1 MREQSVRITAGV
13 RCSIAALSICLLVA
27 LTAALPGRAAAD
39 DALEARHLVEKSVLT
54 LETFAKAPEMEALR
68 DLIKD
73 ARGVFVAPQILK
85 GAFIVGAAGGSGVFV
100 ARDSKS
106 GKWVGPA
113 FYTIGEASFGLQIG
127 GNASEVILLA
137 MTERGV
143 KAMLES
149 SVKLGGDVG
158 VTAGPVGMGA
168 AASTANLSA
177 DIVSFGRSKGLYAGI
192 SLDGAIVK
200 TRNGWNSAYYGKKS
214 TTATDILKK
223 KNVHNAHAAGL
234 LNEVAKLAQK

>member
-1 MREQSVRITAGV
+1 MQQHCVRTITRFRYAP
-13 RCSIAALSICLLVA
+13 AALWACLLVA
-27 LTAALPGRAAAD
+27 LAGLLPAQAGAN

-68 DLIKD
+68 DLIKN

-85 GAFIVGAAGGSGVFV
+85 GAFIIGAAGGSGVFV
-100 ARDSKS
+100 ARDGKS
-106 GKWVGPA
+106 GKWAGPA

-177 DIVSFGRSKGLYAGI
+177 DIVAFGRSKGLYAGI

-200 TRNGWNSAYYGKKS
+200 TRNGWNSAYYGK
-214 TTATDILKK
+214 TTTPTDILKK
-223 KNVHNAHAAGL
+223 RNRENTHSTEL
-234 LNEVAKLAQK
+234 LSTIATLAEK

>member
-1 MREQSVRITAGV
+1 MKQQRGRTIAGF
-13 RCSIAALSICLLVA
+13 RYTIAAFSAVLFVA
-27 LTAALPGRAAAD
+27 LGALLPAPAAAN

-54 LETFAKAPEMEALR
+54 LETFAKVPEMEALR
-68 DLIKD
+68 DLMKN

-85 GAFIVGAAGGSGVFV
+85 GAFIIGAAGGSGVFV
-100 ARDSKS
+100 ARDGKS
-106 GKWVGPA
+106 GKWIGPA

-143 KAMLES
+143 RAMLES
-149 SVKLGGDVG
+149 SIKLGGDVG
-158 VTAGPVGMGA
+158 VTAGPVGIGA

-177 DIVSFGRSKGLYAGI
+177 DIVAFGRSKGLYAGI

-200 TRNGWNSAYYGKKS
+200 TRNGWNSAYYGKT
-214 TTATDILKK
+214 TTATDILRKK
-223 KNVHNAHAAGL
+223 DVHNPHAAEL
-234 LNEVAKLAQK
+234 LNEVTKLAQK

>member
-1 MREQSVRITAGV
+1 MKQQRVRTIAGF
-13 RCSIAALSICLLVA
+13 RWSIAAFSACLLVA
-27 LTAALPGRAAAD
+27 LAAALPAGAGAN

-54 LETFAKAPEMEALR
+54 IETFAKAPEMEALR

-106 GKWVGPA
+106 GKWIGPA

-200 TRNGWNSAYYGKKS
+200 TRNGWNSAYYGKT

-223 KNVHNAHAAGL
+223 KDVHNSHAAEL

>member
-1 MREQSVRITAGV
+1 MRQQRVRTITGF
-13 RCSIAALSICLLVA
+13 RCSIAIFSACLLVA
-27 LTAALPGRAAAD
+27 LAAVLPAGAGAN
-39 DALEARHLVEKSVLT
+39 DALEARHLVEKSVIT
-54 LETFAKAPEMEALR
+54 LETVSKAPEMEALR
-68 DLIKD
+68 DLIKN

-85 GAFIVGAAGGSGVFV
+85 GAFIIGAAGGSGVFV
-100 ARDSKS
+100 ARDGKS

-149 SVKLGGDVG
+149 NIKLGGDVG

-177 DIVSFGRSKGLYAGI
+177 DIVAFGRSKGLYAGI

-200 TRNGWNSAYYGKKS
+200 TRNKWNSAYYGKT

-223 KNVHNAHAAGL
+223 KNVSNAHAGAL
-234 LNEVAKLAQK
+234 LDTVAKLAAK